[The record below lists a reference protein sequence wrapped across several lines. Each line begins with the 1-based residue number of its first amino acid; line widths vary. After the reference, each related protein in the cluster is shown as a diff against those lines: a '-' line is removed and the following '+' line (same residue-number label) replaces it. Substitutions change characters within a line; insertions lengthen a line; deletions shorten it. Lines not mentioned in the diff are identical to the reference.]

1 MIEALVGLTSIS
13 AQEVK
18 KWTLNDCIEYALE
31 KNIQL
36 QQSQIAGRESE
47 VDVRSA
53 RAALF
58 PNLSFS
64 TGQNV
69 TNRPYQEKSSTV
81 SGTEIISS
89 NNKTT
94 YNGSYG
100 LNAQWTLWDG
110 NQRRNTL
117 KQKKASRQI
126 AELEVAHT
134 ANSLQEQIAQLYIQ
148 VLYAEE
154 SVKVNRQTLEVSQAT
169 FERGKVLFQ
178 EGNLSKANC
187 AQLEAQVGNDH
198 YQLVTAENALRNYR
212 LQLKQLL
219 ELEPDVELE
228 LVLPADTDGE
238 VLQPLPSCQEVYQQA
253 LALRPEIQSSKLQR

>member
-1 MIEALVGLTSIS
+1 MRQRVVYWVMIEALVGLTSIS

-18 KWTLNDCIEYALE
+18 RWTLNDCIEYALE

-47 VDVRSA
+47 VDVKSA

-58 PNLSFS
+58 PNLSFN

-126 AELEVAHT
+126 AELEVAQT

-154 SVKVNRQTLEVSQAT
+154 SVKVNRQTLEVSQV
-169 FERGKVLFQ
+169 R
-178 EGNLSKANC
+178 
-187 AQLEAQVGNDH
+187 
-198 YQLVTAENALRNYR
+198 
-212 LQLKQLL
+212 
-219 ELEPDVELE
+219 
-228 LVLPADTDGE
+228 
-238 VLQPLPSCQEVYQQA
+238 QPLNGEKCFFKRAISLKPIVPNWRHKSVMTVISWCLPKMLCA
-253 LALRPEIQSSKLQR
+253 TTGCS